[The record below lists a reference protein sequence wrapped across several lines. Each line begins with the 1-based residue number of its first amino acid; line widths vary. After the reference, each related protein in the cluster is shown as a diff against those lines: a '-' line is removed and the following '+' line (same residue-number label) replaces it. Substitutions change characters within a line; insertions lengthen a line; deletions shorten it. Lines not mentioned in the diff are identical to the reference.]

1 MQPDF
6 RIIADA
12 QDITEVIRDRF
23 LSLRLTDESGT
34 QSDALEI
41 QLDDRDSIIEW
52 PAHGA
57 ELVVSLG
64 VTKENLIAMGVYT
77 VDEIEHA
84 GPPQTLTIRAKAADM
99 RASLK
104 APKSRSWDNLSLGD
118 LVRTIAAEH
127 ELEPKIEEALDG
139 FALEHL
145 DQTDESDLHLLTRLA
160 REHGAVAKPVA
171 GNLVFVP
178 KGEARSVTGQAI
190 DTLEVLPT
198 HIQRHQF
205 TQAERGKYSAVK
217 AFWHD
222 ANNAEKQ
229 SIIVGDGEPVFAIR
243 HSYSDAQ
250 QATAAASAKL
260 KSLMR
265 GIATLSLT
273 LLGNPLI
280 QAEGKLRVG
289 GIRDPVNGE
298 WLVTRVEHQLDA
310 SGLQTRCDAEVP
322 NN

>member
-6 RIIADA
+6 RIIADE
-12 QDITEVIRDRF
+12 QDITEVIRDRL

-41 QLDDRDSIIEW
+41 QLDDRDAVIEW
-52 PAHGA
+52 PTHGA

-64 VTKENLIAMGVYT
+64 DSKENLVAMGVYT

-84 GPPQTLTIRAKAADM
+84 GPPQTLMIRAKAADM

-104 APKSRSWDNLSLGD
+104 APKSRSWDSLSLGD

-127 ELEPKIEEALDG
+127 ELEPKVSEALDR

-160 REHGAVAKPVA
+160 RENGAVAKPVA
-171 GNLVFVP
+171 GNLVFVS

-198 HIQRHQF
+198 HLQRHQF

-243 HSYSDAQ
+243 HTYSDAQ
-250 QATAAASAKL
+250 QATVAASAKL

-265 GIATLSLT
+265 GTATLSLT
-273 LLGNPLI
+273 LLGNPLV

-289 GIRDPVNGE
+289 GIRDPVNCE
-298 WLVTRVEHQLDA
+298 WVVTRVEHQLDA

>member
-1 MQPDF
+1 MRPDF

-12 QDITEVIRDRF
+12 QDITEVIRDRL

-41 QLDDRDSIIEW
+41 QLDDRDAVIKW
-52 PAHGA
+52 PTHGA
-57 ELVVSLG
+57 ELLVSLG
-64 VTKENLIAMGVYT
+64 DTKDNLVVMGVYT
-77 VDEIEHA
+77 VDEIEHT
-84 GPPQTLTIRAKAADM
+84 GPPQTLTIRAKAADK

-104 APKSRSWDNLSLGD
+104 APKSRSWDSLSLGE

-127 ELEPKIEEALDG
+127 ELEPKIAEALDG
-139 FALEHL
+139 FLLEHL

-160 REHGAVAKPVA
+160 REQGAVAKPVA

-178 KGEARSVTGQAI
+178 KGEARSATGQAI
-190 DTLEVLPT
+190 ETLEVLPT
-198 HIQRHQF
+198 QVRRHRF
-205 TQAERGKYSAVK
+205 TQAGRGKYSAVK

-243 HSYSDAQ
+243 HTYSDAQ

-260 KSLMR
+260 KSLTR
-265 GIATLSLT
+265 GTATLSLT
-273 LLGNPLI
+273 LLGNPLA

-298 WLVTRVEHQLDA
+298 WVVTRVEHQLDA

-322 NN
+322 NS

>member
-6 RIIADA
+6 RIIADT
-12 QDITEVIRDRF
+12 QDITEVIRDRL
-23 LSLRLTDESGT
+23 LSLRLTDESGI

-64 VTKENLIAMGVYT
+64 DTKENLVAMDVYT
-77 VDEIEHA
+77 FDEIEHA
-84 GPPQTLTIRAKAADM
+84 GLPQTLTIRAKAADM

-104 APKSRSWDNLSLGD
+104 APKSRSWDNLSLGG
-118 LVRTIAAEH
+118 LVRTVAAEH
-127 ELEPKIEEALDG
+127 DLEPKIAEALDG
-139 FALEHL
+139 FLLEHL

-160 REHGAVAKPVA
+160 REHGAVSKPVA
-171 GNLVFVP
+171 GYLVFVP
-178 KGEARSVTGQAI
+178 KGEARSATGQAI
-190 DTLEVLPT
+190 ETLEVLPT
-198 HIQRHQF
+198 HLQRHRF

-229 SIIVGDGEPVFAIR
+229 SVIVGDSEHVFAIR
-243 HSYSDAQ
+243 HTYSNAQ
-250 QATAAASAKL
+250 QATAAASARL

-265 GIATLSLT
+265 GTATLSLA
-273 LLGNPLI
+273 LLGNPLV
-280 QAEGKLRVG
+280 QAEGKLRVS

-298 WLVTRVEHQLDA
+298 WAANSV
-310 SGLQTRCDAEVP
+310 
-322 NN
+322 